1 MIVKKSKFIEQ
12 QKLSRLLSSIGIKM
26 FFSKIPLVG
35 LLSSFVLE
43 ALTSQ
48 NVNCQ
53 INEIVNT
60 FLLAGDKFMP

>member
-12 QKLSRLLSSIGIKM
+12 QKLSRLLSSLGIKI
-26 FFSKIPLVG
+26 FSKIPLVG